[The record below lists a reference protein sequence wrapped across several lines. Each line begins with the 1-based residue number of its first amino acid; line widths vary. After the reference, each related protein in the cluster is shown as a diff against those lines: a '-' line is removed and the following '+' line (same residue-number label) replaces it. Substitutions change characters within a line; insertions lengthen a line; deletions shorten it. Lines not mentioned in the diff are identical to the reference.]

1 MKRNI
6 LILMTL
12 VLALVLCACSKAPAP
27 AGSAEETAAA
37 ETAAPAEE
45 TPAAETQKPD
55 DKDFA
60 LYEAKL
66 TEIRDFIT
74 QWDDSAE
81 IPEGYTG
88 IREMMANLP
97 DDALSQI
104 GYQIKD
110 LSGDGVPELIVAAMP
125 LEGDADSISNILA
138 LYTVK
143 NDEVKL
149 VAEGWARNGWFL
161 LNDGSLYNSGSNG
174 AAYAIFADY
183 DLSEDGTELVAR
195 DYYFTYEK
203 TEGNYDD
210 IGFYHNTTGMY
221 DKNVS
226 ELLDMS
232 EDAFW
237 GLMENYQSRI
247 ENPNLTALST
257 LNG

>member
-6 LILMTL
+6 LVIMTL
-12 VLALVLCACSKAPAP
+12 ILALVLCACSKAPAP
-27 AGSAEETAAA
+27 AGSAEPAAA
-37 ETAAPAEE
+37 ETAAPTE
-45 TPAAETQKPD
+45 TPAAETQQPND
-55 DKDFA
+55 EDFA

-66 TEIRDFIT
+66 QEISAFI
-74 QWDDSAE
+74 QQGNDAE
-81 IPEGYTG
+81 EVPEGYTG
-88 IREMMANLP
+88 IREMMSNIP

-125 LEGDADSISNILA
+125 LEGDVDSVCNILA
-138 LYTVK
+138 LFTVK
-143 NDEVKL
+143 DGQVQQ

-161 LNDGSLYNSGSNG
+161 LNDGSFYNSGSNG
-174 AAYAIFADY
+174 AAYAIFANY

-203 TEGNYDD
+203 TEGNYED

-247 ENPNLTALST
+247 ENPNLTALSA